1 VLARQRHHE
10 ASARAD
16 LKAERAALAAKGR
29 QIETAAAPVRY
40 VAELLATDGE
50 RPIQWPIALM
60 VLRCGPF
67 AIALAEETSTL
78 TQIIH
83 RETRCGPLAEGLPAP
98 PAFRATQS
106 LNAAC

>member
-1 VLARQRHHE
+1 M
-10 ASARAD
+10 
-16 LKAERAALAAKGR
+16 AAKGR

-40 VAELLATDGE
+40 VAELLATDSDGE
-50 RPIQWPIALM
+50 RAIQWPIALM

-83 RETRCGPLAEGLPAP
+83 RETRCGPLAEGLPAAL
-98 PAFRATQS
+98 AFRATQS